1 MDTINIKESN
11 LYNCEGFMYNTDLV
25 DNINNAFKT
34 DTEIGMT
41 LHGLTKIPP
50 RDFVM
55 ALDSEGNHFFSK
67 KEIDL
72 VINLLFK
79 FNLTLKHMA
88 THNKYKHGELVIET
102 NVVDGKK
109 KNRLSLLTGISTEQP
124 EDVTPENLEIIS
136 DDELRKKIINGS
148 LVDDKLETTLF
159 PNGRPDITK

>member
-1 MDTINIKESN
+1 MDTINIKEAN
-11 LYNCEGFMYNTDLV
+11 LYNCEGFMYNAEIV
-25 DNINNAFKT
+25 DKINTAFKT
-34 DTEIGMT
+34 DTETGMT

-50 RDFVM
+50 RDFVTV
-55 ALDSEGNHFFSK
+55 LDSEGNHFFSK

-88 THNKYKHGELVIET
+88 THNKYKYGELVIET

-109 KNRLSLLTGISTEQP
+109 KNKLSLTGISTTPP
-124 EDVTPENLEIIS
+124 EDITPENIQTIS
-136 DDELRKKIINGS
+136 DDELKKRIVNGT

-159 PNGRPDITK
+159 PNGRPDK

>member
-1 MDTINIKESN
+1 MDTINIKEAN

-34 DTEIGMT
+34 DTEVGMT
-41 LHGLTKIPP
+41 LYGLTKIPP

-55 ALDSEGNHFFSK
+55 VLDSEGNHFFSK

-88 THNKYKHGELVIET
+88 THNKYKHGKLVIET
-102 NVVDGKK
+102 NIVDGKK
-109 KNRLSLLTGISTEQP
+109 KNKLSISG
-124 EDVTPENLEIIS
+124 VKNLDIIS
-136 DDELRKKIINGS
+136 DDELMERISDGT
-148 LVDDKLETTLF
+148 LDDPKLETTLF
-159 PNGRPDITK
+159 PNGK